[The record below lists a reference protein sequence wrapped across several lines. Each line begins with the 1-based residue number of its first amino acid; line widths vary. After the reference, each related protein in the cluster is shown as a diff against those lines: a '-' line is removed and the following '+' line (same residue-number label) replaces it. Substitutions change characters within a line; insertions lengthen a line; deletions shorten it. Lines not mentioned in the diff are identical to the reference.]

1 MGAAEVAPEIR
12 GATMRQVR
20 KTALV
25 LCLGALALSVLRI
38 PVWADEPTAT
48 EEAAAEAATIGV
60 VETLAVV
67 EAPAAQEIDAAE
79 PETTTAILHA
89 SFVRSTSI
97 DLDGLVIPGPIL
109 DAIAGLIPEIRI
121 LLSPDEAI
129 IGIASFYDE
138 PQETASGEPFN
149 PDAFT
154 AAAQL
159 EIRDK
164 FGGIRFGTKYQPAY
178 GVAEY
183 NGKKI
188 ILKFNDVGP
197 LRPGRKFDL
206 SRAAMAYFDGLEKGL
221 LPDFKVTP
229 LPLGENFTPGPV
241 TDAQLATLGIG
252 SLHSGVAMAHAAV
265 MSEPAAVDAPT
276 SLPDEASVSARL
288 YATDS
293 ASRKQES

>member
-1 MGAAEVAPEIR
+1 
-12 GATMRQVR
+12 MRQVR

-25 LCLGALALSVLRI
+25 LCLGVLGLSVPCM
-38 PVWADEPTAT
+38 PVWADESTAT
-48 EEAAAEAATIGV
+48 EEAAAEAATIAV
-60 VETLAVV
+60 AETLPVA
-67 EAPAAQEIDAAE
+67 EAPAAQEMEAAE
-79 PETTTAILHA
+79 PETTTAVLHA
-89 SFVRSTSI
+89 SFCLTNI
-97 DLDGLVIPGPIL
+97 ELDGLVISESIL
-109 DAIAGLIPEIRI
+109 KVIAGLIPDNRI
-121 LLSPDEAI
+121 LLDPDEAI
-129 IGIASFYDE
+129 IGIASFYHE

-149 PDAFT
+149 QDAFT
-154 AAAQL
+154 AAAQI
-159 EIRDK
+159 EIRGK

-229 LPLGENFTPGPV
+229 LPLGQNFPPGPV

-252 SLHSGVAMAHAAV
+252 SPGSNVVMAHAAI
-265 MSEPAAVDAPT
+265 MSEPAAINAPG
-276 SLPDEASVSARL
+276 SLPDEAVSVSARL
-288 YATDS
+288 YATEITADEADTRDLGS
-293 ASRKQES
+293 TL